1 MVFFATPWIPEVSW
15 QPHGLQEET
24 SGIYVVRLIDYG
36 DLYRLYKKLV
46 CDGVTF
52 LTMGFLTMI
61 NLSPDFKELK

>member
-46 CDGVTF
+46 WWCYF
-52 LTMGFLTMI
+52 FNNGFF
-61 NLSPDFKELK
+61 NND